1 MGGAEAYDIDALQ
14 VDPQAV
20 LDGCGERVA
29 CDRCGKKVRF
39 FCYVCCVPVGQ
50 LAGKIPQLR
59 LPFKMD
65 ILKHSGE
72 LDGKS
77 TAVHAKI
84 IAPDDTRLMTYGPD
98 SLADVDLDRTLLLF
112 PGPDALDIAQVDQET
127 FDRVVVIDG
136 TWRQAKGMARE
147 DARLRKMRKVTVHP
161 RQTRFWRYQSLDDSF
176 MATIEAIYFLYR
188 DSVARGGAYAGE
200 YDGLMFF
207 YKYFYQFIQGEYAAQ
222 PEKRFTWRQRERYI
236 DYERAP
242 RKEAGGGQRKDRR
255 DTSAKVDYEF
265 ADDLALDAVFDEGAE

>member
-1 MGGAEAYDIDALQ
+1 MSGAEAYDIDTLQ
-14 VDPQAV
+14 VDPKTV

-29 CDRCGKKVRF
+29 CSKCGKKVRF

-50 LAGKIPQLR
+50 LVGKIPQLR

-84 IAPDDTRLMTYGPD
+84 VAPSDTRLMTYGDD
-98 SLADVDLDRTLLLF
+98 SLEGIDLARTLLLF
-112 PGPDALDIAQVDQET
+112 PGPDAQDICQVDQAT

-136 TWRQAKGMARE
+136 TWRQAKGMVR
-147 DARLRKMRKVTVHP
+147 DDPRLHLLRKVTVRP
-161 RQTRFWRYQSLDDSF
+161 RQTRFWRYQSLDDSY

-188 DSVARGGAYAGE
+188 DSVVSGEYKGE

-207 YKYFYQFIQGEYAAQ
+207 YKYFYHYIQEEYAAQ
-222 PEKRFTWRQRERYI
+222 PERRFTWRQRERYI

-242 RKEAGGGQRKDRR
+242 KDAAEARLRGKR

-265 ADDLALDAVFDEGAE
+265 ADDLALDAVFGESEE